1 MFEPTE
7 YTRKPLFADDIQ
19 PRNTG
24 AGLIYGAD
32 LERGSVVASRGVAT
46 SASKAKK
53 SVTFEGTPV
62 ASKTVKVKINGT
74 EVTYTTASTTL
85 ATEVAAIATAIGN
98 NATLAAIVTAT
109 SSTGKL
115 NIEWKQN
122 GVEGNDMEI
131 VVTLGDGVGITAGDV
146 AVEVIGQSVGDELF
160 EIADSDSATSAL
172 QDPVGV
178 LTEDTAAGNYGE
190 IAFTGCFNLD
200 ELKFAEGDTINNF
213 RKALRKIGIF
223 ARPVKD

>member
-53 SVTFEGTPV
+53 SVTFTGTPV
-62 ASKTVKVKINGT
+62 ASKTVKVAVNGK

-85 ATEVAAIATAIGN
+85 ATEVAGIK
-98 NATLAAIVTAT
+98 AAINGDSALGAIVEADNA
-109 SSTGKL
+109 SGKL
-115 NIEWKQN
+115 TIEWKEN
-122 GVEGNDMEI
+122 GVEGNDMNI
-131 VVTLGDGVGITAGDV
+131 VVTLGDGTGLTAG
-146 AVEVIGQSVGDELF
+146 AVTVETIGQSVGDELF
-160 EIADSDSATSAL
+160 EIVDSDSATAAL

-178 LTEDTAAGNYGE
+178 LTADTAAGNYGE
-190 IAFTGCFNLD
+190 IAFTGCFNID
-200 ELKFAEGDTINNF
+200 ELKFAEGDTFNNF

>member
-7 YTRKPLFADDIQ
+7 FNRKQLFADTIQ
-19 PRNTG
+19 PRNFG
-24 AGLIYGAD
+24 AGLIYGSD
-32 LERGSVVASRGVAT
+32 LKAGSVVASRGVAT

-115 NIEWKQN
+115 NIEWKQT
-122 GVEGNDMEI
+122 GFEGNNMEI
-131 VVTLGDGVGITAGDV
+131 VVTLGDGTGLTAGDV
-146 AVEVIGQSVGDELF
+146 AVEVIGQSIGDELF
-160 EIADSDSATSAL
+160 GLADSDSATAAL

-178 LTEDTAAGNYGE
+178 LTEDTEAGKFGT
-190 IAFTGCFNLD
+190 IAFTGTFNED
-200 ELKFAEGDTINNF
+200 ELVFAEGDSINNF

-223 ARPVKD
+223 ARPINV

>member
-7 YTRKPLFADDIQ
+7 FTRKHLFADTIQ
-19 PRNTG
+19 PRNFG
-24 AGLIYGAD
+24 AGLIYGTD
-32 LERGSVVASRGVAT
+32 LKAGSVVASRGVCT
-46 SASKAKK
+46 SATKAKK

-85 ATEVAAIATAIGN
+85 ATEIAAIATAIGS

-109 SSTGKL
+109 SSAGKL
-115 NIEWKQN
+115 NIEWKQT
-122 GVEGNDMEI
+122 GFEGNSMEI
-131 VVTLGDGVGITAGDV
+131 VVTLGDGTGLTAGDV
-146 AVEVIGQSVGDELF
+146 AVEVIGQSIGDELF
-160 EIADSDSATSAL
+160 GLADSDSATAAL

-178 LTEDTAAGNYGE
+178 LTEDAEAGKYGT
-190 IAFTGCFNLD
+190 IAFTGSFNED
-200 ELKFAEGDTINNF
+200 ELIFAEGDTINNF

-223 ARPVKD
+223 ARPINE